1 MTPRVQDI
9 CNLRARKR
17 QWVDF
22 LGALRLHEIRTQLG
36 RGQPEGE
43 GGASDEAAE
52 GDLIMRSVLWLETLR
67 ISLERSGYLWAQA
80 QRSWLSGC
88 DETSHR

>member
-1 MTPRVQDI
+1 MTPRVRDI

-17 QWVDF
+17 QWVSF

-52 GDLIMRSVLWLETLR
+52 GDLIMRSVLWR
-67 ISLERSGYLWAQA
+67 PKA
-80 QRSWLSGC
+80 
-88 DETSHR
+88 